1 MYRGDAMIYTT
12 TQIQKELPTLLQ
24 KALKSGQIQFKTKDG
39 QVFVIR
45 PVTSIKKAKS
55 SPLDVRGIK
64 LNISKQDILQSI
76 RESRERY

>member
-1 MYRGDAMIYTT
+1 MIYTT
-12 TQIQKELPTLLQ
+12 TQVRKELPTLLQ

-45 PVTSIKKAKS
+45 PLTPAKNFKTY
-55 SPLDVRGIK
+55 PLDVRGIK
-64 LNISKQDILQSI
+64 LPINREDILQSI

>member
-1 MYRGDAMIYTT
+1 MIYTA
-12 TQIQKELPTLLQ
+12 TQLRKELPTLLQ
-24 KALKSGQIQFKTKDG
+24 KALKSGQIQFKTRDG

-45 PVTSIKKAKS
+45 PLTPAKNVKL

-64 LNISKQDILQSI
+64 LAVSKEDILQSI

>member
-1 MYRGDAMIYTT
+1 MIYTT
-12 TQIQKELPTLLQ
+12 TQIRKELPTLLQ
-24 KALKSGQIQFKTKDG
+24 KALKSGQIQFKTRDG

-45 PVTSIKKAKS
+45 PLTPIKNVKS

-64 LNISKQDILQSI
+64 LAVSREDILQFI

>member
-1 MYRGDAMIYTT
+1 MIYTT

-24 KALKSGQIQFKTKDG
+24 KALKNGQIQFKTKDG
-39 QVFVIR
+39 LIFAIR
-45 PVTSIKKAKS
+45 PVKPAKKAKS

-64 LNISKQDILQSI
+64 LPISRDDILQSI